1 MSNIVAIVG
10 RPNVG
15 KSTLFNRL
23 TDSRSAIVDEM
34 EGVTRDRQYGIA
46 EWNGK
51 SFSVIDTGG
60 YITNSEDVFEEAIR
74 KQVIAAVEEADIIV
88 FMVDVNIGVTYMD
101 EAVANLLR
109 KSKKKVFLVVNKVDS
124 YERQYA
130 AAEFHSL
137 GLGEL
142 YMLSSINGSGTGD
155 LLDDLIAALP
165 EPEPEEDISG
175 LPRFA
180 IVGRP
185 NVGKSSLVNA
195 LIGEERN
202 IVTPV
207 AGTTRDSIHTRYR
220 KFNYDFFLVD
230 TAGLRKKSKEM
241 EDVEFYSV
249 TRSIRAIENADV
261 CLLLL
266 DATRGI
272 ESQDMSILRLIQSNR
287 KGLVILV
294 NKWDLIEKETNTS
307 KAFEE
312 NIKEKIAP
320 FTDVPIIF
328 ISALT
333 KQRIHKVLEVAMEV
347 NENRIRKIS
356 TPVLN
361 DTLLPLIES
370 YPPPSWKGKHIKVKY
385 CTQLPTHTPS
395 FVLFCNLPQYIKE
408 NYKRYLENRM
418 REKWNF
424 SGVPIQLFFRKK

>member
-15 KSTLFNRL
+15 KSTFFNRL

-46 EWNGK
+46 EWNGR

-74 KQVIAAVEEADIIV
+74 KQVVAAVDEADVIV

-109 KSKKKVFLVVNKVDS
+109 KSKKKVFLVVNKVDA
-124 YERQYA
+124 YEKQYA

-185 NVGKSSLVNA
+185 NVGKSSLLNA

-220 KFNYDFFLVD
+220 KFNHDFFLVD

-266 DATRGI
+266 DATRGL

-328 ISALT
+328 MSALT

-361 DTLLPLIES
+361 DTLLPMIES

>member
-1 MSNIVAIVG
+1 
-10 RPNVG
+10 
-15 KSTLFNRL
+15 
-23 TDSRSAIVDEM
+23 
-34 EGVTRDRQYGIA
+34 
-46 EWNGK
+46 
-51 SFSVIDTGG
+51 
-60 YITNSEDVFEEAIR
+60 
-74 KQVIAAVEEADIIV
+74 
-88 FMVDVNIGVTYMD
+88 
-101 EAVANLLR
+101 
-109 KSKKKVFLVVNKVDS
+109 
-124 YERQYA
+124 
-130 AAEFHSL
+130 
-137 GLGEL
+137 
-142 YMLSSINGSGTGD
+142 
-155 LLDDLIAALP
+155 
-165 EPEPEEDISG
+165 
-175 LPRFA
+175 
-180 IVGRP
+180 
-185 NVGKSSLVNA
+185 
-195 LIGEERN
+195 
-202 IVTPV
+202 
-207 AGTTRDSIHTRYR
+207 
-220 KFNYDFFLVD
+220 VD

-266 DATRGI
+266 DATRGL

-312 NIKEKIAP
+312 NIKGKIAP

-328 ISALT
+328 MSALT

-361 DTLLPLIES
+361 DTLLPMIES

>member
-15 KSTLFNRL
+15 KSTFFNRL

-46 EWNGK
+46 EWNGRT
-51 SFSVIDTGG
+51 FSVIDTGG

-74 KQVIAAVEEADIIV
+74 IQVVAAVEEADAIV
-88 FMVDVNIGVTYMD
+88 FMVDVTIGITYMD

-124 YERQYA
+124 YEKQYA

-142 YMLSSINGSGTGD
+142 YTLSSINGSGTGD
-155 LLDDLIAALP
+155 LLDDLVAALP
-165 EPEPEEDISG
+165 EPDPEEDISG

-185 NVGKSSLVNA
+185 NVGKSSLLNA

-220 KFNYDFFLVD
+220 KFNHDFFLVD

-266 DATRGI
+266 DATRGM

-294 NKWDLIEKETNTS
+294 NKWDLVEKETNTS

-312 NIKEKIAP
+312 NIKERIAP

-328 ISALT
+328 MSAIT

-361 DTLLPLIES
+361 DTLLPMIES